1 MCFFHLF
8 PKFKWESLFSYFVAH
23 RCSRTFQYFVLHER
37 DRKKITA
44 RNTLGHINCD
54 NCQGKVLG
62 NMAAFLRELKMAKT
76 YFIIVVL
83 AFVCFLP
90 TGIVLFGFKEP
101 WDESEKERGA
111 ITPAHA
117 WTNTL
122 VAMNSTLN
130 CLIFFWANKHLRKE
144 AVKLVK
150 NFFSRGN

>member
-1 MCFFHLF
+1 MAAYSSEHSFSCVFSTYFRNLHGNHSFHIL
-8 PKFKWESLFSYFVAH
+8 
-23 RCSRTFQYFVLHER
+23 LHIVVHVR
-37 DRKKITA
+37 FNISCYTKRKKITA
-44 RNTLGHINCD
+44 RNTLGHHINCD

-111 ITPAHA
+111 MP
-117 WTNTL
+117 
-122 VAMNSTLN
+122 
-130 CLIFFWANKHLRKE
+130 
-144 AVKLVK
+144 
-150 NFFSRGN
+150 